1 MSSGY
6 SAYQSILVNPM
17 GKHRVP
23 RIIDP
28 DKNLGM
34 GEALSPHQGA
44 IKDMCPESATRKTK
58 KGGLRHQ
65 DRYTRDNILV
75 FLRAI
80 ALGMKQSS
88 AATLIG
94 TSAESICRWK
104 QTYPDFAES
113 VEKATSLNQLLLLGF
128 VYSGIPK
135 NPRLALELLERIHPK
150 EFGRV
155 KRVEIGGST
164 APTCGPIEKLG
175 TFQST
180 KK

>member
-1 MSSGY
+1 
-6 SAYQSILVNPM
+6 M

-23 RIIDP
+23 RLIDS
-28 DKNLGM
+28 DKNLGLS
-34 GEALSPHQGA
+34 EALSPHQGA

-58 KGGLRHQ
+58 KGGLRQQ

-80 ALGMKQSS
+80 ALGMKQGA

-94 TSAESICRWK
+94 TSAETICRWK
-104 QTYPDFAES
+104 QTYPDFGES
-113 VEKATSLNQLLLLGF
+113 VEKATSLNQLLLLDF

-155 KRVEIGGST
+155 KRVVFGVST
-164 APTCGPIEKLG
+164 ARTCGPIEKLA
-175 TFQST
+175 TFQNTT
-180 KK
+180 K